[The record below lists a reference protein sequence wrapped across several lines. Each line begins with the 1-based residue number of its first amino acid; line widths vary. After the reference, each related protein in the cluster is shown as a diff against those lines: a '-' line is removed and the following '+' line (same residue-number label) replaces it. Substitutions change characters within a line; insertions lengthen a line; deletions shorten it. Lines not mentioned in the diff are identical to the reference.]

1 MLGVTQSEN
10 EYITLLQSEQGRM
23 TLYLYIN
30 SQEEAHAKNKLFFS
44 EKQIFFKC
52 MNLYLRWEFGWI
64 TGAGNGALCV
74 CVRVCE

>member
-10 EYITLLQSEQGRM
+10 EYITLLQSEQGTM

-44 EKQIFFKC
+44 EKQIFF
-52 MNLYLRWEFGWI
+52 
-64 TGAGNGALCV
+64 
-74 CVRVCE
+74 